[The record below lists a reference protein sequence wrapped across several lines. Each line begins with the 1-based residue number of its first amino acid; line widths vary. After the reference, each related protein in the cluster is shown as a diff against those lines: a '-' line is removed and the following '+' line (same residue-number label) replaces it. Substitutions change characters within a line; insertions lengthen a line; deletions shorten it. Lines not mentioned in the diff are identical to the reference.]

1 MEFRLL
7 GPLQAYAD
15 RIVVSYPEISTGA
28 VARSL
33 GLLATTLGRPEA
45 AERHFARAVE
55 TNARVGAPPWVALS
69 EEDRGRMLRARGAPG
84 DRDAARSALERAVA
98 EYAALGM
105 AGHADRAR
113 RALDGL

>member
-1 MEFRLL
+1 
-7 GPLQAYAD
+7 
-15 RIVVSYPEISTGA
+15 
-28 VARSL
+28 
-33 GLLATTLGRPEA
+33 
-45 AERHFARAVE
+45 
-55 TNARVGAPPWVALS
+55 
-69 EEDRGRMLRARGAPG
+69 MLRARGAPG